1 MSPSRLR
8 EPLTRERFDAIL
20 FDLDGVLTETAT
32 VHAACWKRLFDEFLR
47 ERSDRTGEPFRPFD
61 PEADYLSHVDGKP
74 REDGVR
80 DFLKSRG
87 IELPDGAPDDPP
99 GTDTVRGLG
108 NRKDQLVNE
117 ILESRGVEAYAGSA
131 ELVRALRAAG
141 FGTAVVSSSRNSRAV
156 LEAASIA
163 DLFDVRVDGE
173 VAAQLGLPGKP
184 RPDTFLAAARD
195 LGVDPER
202 AVVFEDAISGVQA
215 ARDGGFGL
223 VIGVARHGDPEE
235 LRRNGADLVVDDLAE
250 LLETDAR

>member
-8 EPLTRERFDAIL
+8 EPLTRERFDAVL

-141 FGTAVVSSSRNSRAV
+141 FGTAVVSSSRNCRAV